1 MAHRDLSF
9 IDAEDFLL
17 ALNTRNVSRRG
28 DEIDFSCPS
37 DNHAHGDQTPSAR
50 MNVRTTLW
58 ICHSAAC
65 NLRGDAVTFL
75 MTFHNLTEA
84 EAIRVIGERYGGP
97 EISIEAGG
105 FMAEYERL
113 SAGMPELPPRVRPD
127 ADEWLSRFWIEWDSP
142 EADDLGPVM
151 YMLGRGFT
159 RETMVDWDIG
169 FDQLSDRVT
178 IPVYDENRTLVGFKG
193 RSWYGKHPKYLI
205 IGDALGRQERYGF
218 DTYAKSEVVFG
229 LDRAQGDRVVCCE
242 GELNAIMLHQ
252 HGEHGAVSVA
262 GSLFSAKQAEL
273 IIRRFSRAVV
283 YFDGDDAGRS
293 GTKTVVAALEP
304 YMPVSVVVDP
314 PDDAAALGAE
324 ALGVVASAVP
334 ALTLAIG

>member
-1 MAHRDLSF
+1 
-9 IDAEDFLL
+9 
-17 ALNTRNVSRRG
+17 
-28 DEIDFSCPS
+28 
-37 DNHAHGDQTPSAR
+37 

-65 NLRGDAVTFL
+65 GLRGDAVTFL

-84 EAIRVIGERYGGP
+84 EAVRVLSERYGGP
-97 EISIEAGG
+97 EISIEVGG

-113 SAGMPELPPRVRPD
+113 TAQRTFEIEDRVAPD
-127 ADEWLSRFWIEWDSP
+127 EVYLGSMYFYVDWHHLRSDEPWNQ
-142 EADDLGPVM
+142 
-151 YMLGRGFT
+151 YMLDRGFT
-159 RETMVDWDIG
+159 PETLVDWEIG
-169 FDQLSDRVT
+169 YDEISDRIT
-178 IPVYDENRTLVGFKG
+178 IPVRDENGRLVGFKG
-193 RSWYGKHPKYLI
+193 RAWYDRHPKYLI
-205 IGDALGRQERYGF
+205 IGNTTGREPRYTF
-218 DTYAKSEVVFG
+218 DTYCKSEVVFG
-229 LDRAQGDRVVCCE
+229 LDRAQGDRAVIVE

-304 YMPVSVVVDP
+304 YMPVSIVVDP

-324 ALGVVASAVP
+324 AISVVASAVP
-334 ALTLAIG
+334 ALTVAIG